1 MSSTKTFLA
10 AIAAAS
16 FALPAFAADIVVKDP
31 YARVSTMMS
40 QSGAAFMII
49 ENTGQTD
56 DHLVGVRSDI
66 AAKTELHT
74 HREDDMGVMRMIHV
88 EEGFALPAGGTIEM
102 VRGGHH
108 VMFLGLEQSLE
119 HGDTVE
125 ITLEFREAGEV
136 GVTVPVDLERKLM
149 HGMGHTG
156 GAGHGT
162 GTGHGMGHGQD

>member
-1 MSSTKTFLA
+1 MFPKRLA
-10 AIAAAS
+10 AAAAVAC
-16 FALPAFAADIVVKDP
+16 FALPALAADIVVEDP

-40 QSGAAFMII
+40 QSGAAFMVI

-56 DHLVGVRSDI
+56 DHLVAVRSDV

-88 EEGFALPAGGTIEM
+88 EEGFALPAGGSIEM
-102 VRGGHH
+102 VRGGRH

-125 ITLEFREAGEV
+125 ITLEFREAGDV
-136 GVTVPVDLERKLM
+136 TVTVPVDLERKPM
-149 HGMGHTG
+149 HGMTHGH
-156 GAGHGT
+156 
-162 GTGHGMGHGQD
+162 D

>member
-1 MSSTKTFLA
+1 MFSAKTFLA
-10 AIAAAS
+10 VIAAAS
-16 FALPAFAADIVVKDP
+16 CAMPAFAADIAVKDP

-49 ENTGQTD
+49 ENTGQAD
-56 DHLVGVRSDI
+56 DHLVAARSGI

-125 ITLEFREAGEV
+125 VTLEFREAGDV
-136 GVTVPVDLERKLM
+136 TVTVPVDLERKPM
-149 HGMGHTG
+149 HGMGHSGGTG
-156 GAGHGT
+156 H
-162 GTGHGMGHGQD
+162 GTGHGMGHDHD